1 MQVEV
6 MGADDY
12 AVIVNSSHPLASR
25 STLRTE
31 DLGQFTA
38 ALYPNDD
45 HTFFYSGIY
54 QHFSRQHAPYYG
66 SKQESLLNLIL
77 RDATVAAVFPVS
89 VARNPNI
96 PEGSLK
102 GLFVDDYPMP
112 GLNCL
117 VYPREDRLS
126 PVEKAVMESFRE
138 VYRQEKL

>member
-1 MQVEV
+1 M
-6 MGADDY
+6 
-12 AVIVNSSHPLASR
+12 
-25 STLRTE
+25 LRTE

-45 HTFFYSGIY
+45 HAFFYSGIY
-54 QHFSRQHAPYYG
+54 QYFSRQHAPYYG
-66 SKQESLLNLIL
+66 SKQESLLNIIL
-77 RDATVAAVFPVS
+77 RDDTVAAVFPVS

-102 GLFVDDYPMP
+102 GLFVEDYPMP

-126 PVEKAVMESFRE
+126 PVEKAIMESFRE
-138 VYRQEKL
+138 VYRQERL